1 MGIIVKYSDIA
12 GMSRSGL
19 HLPIYCKYDDSIAS
33 AAIPINIPLAEKL
46 SSTKTEKRTMRLEK
60 YFCQIVAELPSEPII
75 RDFDV
80 MFNPKY
86 EVDVL
91 RIMCSV
97 AKTVTFSLIWP
108 GRCEDGKLIYAEEG
122 YNDYKIFDIDKY
134 DVTCII

>member
-1 MGIIVKYSDIA
+1 MGIIVKYCDII
-12 GMSRSGL
+12 GIDRHSL
-19 HLPIYCKYDDSIAS
+19 QLPIYCKYDKALYDT
-33 AAIPINIPLAEKL
+33 AIPINVPLAEKL
-46 SSTKTEKRTMRLEK
+46 AAKKPEKRSMRLEQ
-60 YFCQIVAELPSEPII
+60 YFQQIAAELPHDPVIC
-75 RDFDV
+75 DFDV